1 MNIINEFFVSFILIK
16 LYFKFKVCR
25 KIKFPL
31 LWKFYFSKWK
41 FYFSADR
48 SQKIAQTTKNLIN
61 KEIDI
66 KVELLTKSMA
76 IALGD
81 LIKDV
86 DDEKEKIKISL
97 PQLKILD
104 LKRIKADTFLSIK
117 KQPSKPI
124 LLEKT

>member
-1 MNIINEFFVSFILIK
+1 MRSKISSGVFMQLSIRKKMLMLGAICFISMLATFAI
-16 LYFKFKVCR
+16 
-25 KIKFPL
+25 
-31 LWKFYFSKWK
+31 FYYNNLKG
-41 FYFSADR
+41 

-61 KEIDI
+61 K
-66 KVELLTKSMA
+66 
-76 IALGD
+76 
-81 LIKDV
+81 V

>member
-1 MNIINEFFVSFILIK
+1 MQLSIRKKMLMLGAICFISMLATFVI
-16 LYFKFKVCR
+16 
-25 KIKFPL
+25 
-31 LWKFYFSKWK
+31 FYYNNLKG
-41 FYFSADR
+41 

>member
-1 MNIINEFFVSFILIK
+1 MRSKISSGVFMQLSIRKKMLMLGAICFISMLATFAI
-16 LYFKFKVCR
+16 
-25 KIKFPL
+25 
-31 LWKFYFSKWK
+31 FYYNNLKG
-41 FYFSADR
+41 

-81 LIKDV
+81 LIKYV

>member
-1 MNIINEFFVSFILIK
+1 MQLSIRKKMLMLGAICFISMLATFAI
-16 LYFKFKVCR
+16 
-25 KIKFPL
+25 
-31 LWKFYFSKWK
+31 FYCNNLKG
-41 FYFSADR
+41 

>member
-1 MNIINEFFVSFILIK
+1 MQLSIRKKMLMLGAICFISMLATFAI
-16 LYFKFKVCR
+16 
-25 KIKFPL
+25 
-31 LWKFYFSKWK
+31 FYYNNLKG
-41 FYFSADR
+41 

-66 KVELLTKSMA
+66 KVELLTKLMA

>member
-1 MNIINEFFVSFILIK
+1 MQLSIRKKMLMLGAICFISMLATFAI
-16 LYFKFKVCR
+16 
-25 KIKFPL
+25 
-31 LWKFYFSKWK
+31 FYYNNLKG
-41 FYFSADR
+41 

-81 LIKDV
+81 LIKYV

>member
-1 MNIINEFFVSFILIK
+1 MRSKISSGVFMQLSIRKKMLMLGAICFISMLATFAI
-16 LYFKFKVCR
+16 
-25 KIKFPL
+25 
-31 LWKFYFSKWK
+31 FYYNNLKG
-41 FYFSADR
+41 

-86 DDEKEKIKISL
+86 GGKIKCRKRKIKCRIFATNYLSFN
-97 PQLKILD
+97 LK
-104 LKRIKADTFLSIK
+104 LKL
-117 KQPSKPI
+117 
-124 LLEKT
+124 

>member
-1 MNIINEFFVSFILIK
+1 MRSKISSGVFMQLSIRKKMLMLGAICFISMLATFAI
-16 LYFKFKVCR
+16 
-25 KIKFPL
+25 
-31 LWKFYFSKWK
+31 FYYNNLKG
-41 FYFSADR
+41 

-104 LKRIKADTFLSIK
+104 LTRIKADTFLSIK

-124 LLEKT
+124 MLDKT

>member
-1 MNIINEFFVSFILIK
+1 MQPKSIILFFYGYIL
-16 LYFKFKVCR
+16 FFR
-25 KIKFPL
+25 
-31 LWKFYFSKWK
+31 
-41 FYFSADR
+41 R
-48 SQKIAQTTKNLIN
+48 HQTTKNLIN